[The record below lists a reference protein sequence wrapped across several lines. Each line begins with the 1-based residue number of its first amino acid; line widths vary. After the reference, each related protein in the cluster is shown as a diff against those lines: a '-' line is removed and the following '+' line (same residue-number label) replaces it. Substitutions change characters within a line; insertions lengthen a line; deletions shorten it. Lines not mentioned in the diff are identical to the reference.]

1 MMGYSG
7 RQIADVFLS
16 YSHDD
21 REIVEKIASNIQA
34 RGFECWKDKDRL
46 RAMDPFNVLIEE
58 AIDESQVFIAFLSKT
73 YVSKD
78 YCIHEFNRAIDKK
91 KSKIVVC
98 IDDVNEYTNRKCSY
112 MFSFSSGHN
121 LLGFGSGFST
131 DEEFSAAVGD
141 ICDSVPMVQLKR
153 YQTSGEPS
161 DLPPANTP
169 DYIFSQLRLYHERQ
183 YVQSGNYAF
192 NEIRGDLFPSIK
204 DTEINVIYKDED
216 QNEVSLIRYI
226 TDSQDD
232 RSKKHIML
240 TGEGGMGKTISLLKT
255 TEYLLQNGINAIYV
269 PLSKI
274 DRETPLDL
282 YLERNVCGG
291 NQNIWEYLKYTM
303 SSAASDKD
311 TTIVLLLDGINEIP
325 LDYVEDFIKK
335 SIKDVY
341 IDSYK
346 GVQLIMTSRWFD
358 SQNMNRFQ
366 NNVITLEMQP
376 LDESAI
382 NKYLENSGLPAAS
395 PELLSVLSTPLLLTL
410 YADVEKHREKYQQIS
425 GIELEDNPDTAG
437 KILGNFF
444 QTQLYRA
451 AEEANFDREAHLV
464 LLEYW
469 LPSVAFKMVENN
481 SMKISEDDVW
491 NCVDEL
497 EDSVRFEWYRKDRL
511 RRLIQGRGSFDA
523 DSLINLAV
531 NSLHFL
537 HMTDNS
543 YEFLHQNFRD
553 YFAAYHI
560 ATEIKA
566 LNKDTTRLDKIELYI
581 ANRILPHEIISY
593 ISDITHE
600 EEARP
605 ILNEDGWVYPGK
617 DGIAPSKNSLV
628 EKILSLWRNIEG
640 GHAQTAVY
648 NILNIMRVGR
658 KDNLSWCDFS
668 GLDLRAC
675 KMNRCHFVEW
685 YKNDLFPSSFDG
697 AWIDKEFFLNSGHE
711 ANITAVETDGD
722 ELVFSGD
729 QNGVLKIYDCNAH
742 TWKKTVQLHNSP
754 IVDLA
759 WNEKEKVLAVLYKK
773 VLFIYSLEKLQV
785 IHTYGNPNRNKEYR
799 YVKFL
804 DDSMPITSYDLE
816 PLIWYKINGEVMLPN
831 ERFEYDV
838 PARCAVWHPYKK
850 MFIRSY
856 LLQML
861 SVDYW
866 NEETE
871 TWYQHPAL
879 IQKRDDINR
888 YRMLNKEKAIDKA
901 YLTLRDYGVIS
912 SSGVNCLCF
921 SATGETFLVAIQ
933 NILLEF
939 DTNSL
944 SLVNK
949 RVFNEKLGSAC
960 YGKDKI
966 VVGAANMVYLL
977 ETDFS
982 TIEVL
987 SGSQIKVISM
997 FTYDPDGDG
1006 YYVLSKNG
1014 ELKKLDNQLNVQR
1027 IRRVCHV
1034 NKFAWVKDRLTQ
1046 EKQVFFLPSREYEYG
1061 ISYSYDKDLFMN
1073 LGWRYEFIDMTL
1085 NRSRESNKLY
1095 LLESS
1100 LMNVGSSDTCGKII
1114 YTNYGGIWIFG
1125 CSYKGIKGEMAEYK
1139 HKRFIEQNGGLV
1151 YE

>member
-773 VLFIYSLEKLQV
+773 VLFIYSLEKLAEYASFMFFHPIDSTGKEKHLKDLRIFEYIRKEYNPNFKSISEIEQKAIFERLAPEYTVVMNEVEQV
-785 IHTYGNPNRNKEYR
+785 KVPVVNTIHTEEEMLITGDELEY
-799 YVKFL
+799 KTFFL
-804 DDSMPITSYDLE
+804 DEYQVGIVNDMGRGHRVVLANPGAGKSVLLLSKAFKYAGM
-816 PLIWYKINGEVMLPN
+816 YKE
-831 ERFEYDV
+831 
-838 PARCAVWHPYKK
+838 
-850 MFIRSY
+850 S
-856 LLQML
+856 
-861 SVDYW
+861 
-866 NEETE
+866 
-871 TWYQHPAL
+871 
-879 IQKRDDINR
+879 
-888 YRMLNKEKAIDKA
+888 
-901 YLTLRDYGVIS
+901 
-912 SSGVNCLCF
+912 
-921 SATGETFLVAIQ
+921 
-933 NILLEF
+933 NILLTCYNSNLADSYCFKRSCANFGEGSNLHIMTFHKLVKKIYEECLHEKCDSNIATPKEIQKCIDLVKSGQLKLRFKAIFIDEVQIF
-939 DTNSL
+939 DPQYL
-944 SLVNK
+944 EL
-949 RVFNEKLGSAC
+949 C
-960 YGKDKI
+960 
-966 VVGAANMVYLL
+966 YLL
-977 ETDFS
+977 LEDAEDNVFLMAGDLNQTVRKKSHRGDVPWKKIAGVQLDFTGRVRYIKKNYRNS
-982 TIEVL
+982 KAIGNT
-987 SGSQIKVISM
+987 GS
-997 FTYDPDGDG
+997 
-1006 YYVLSKNG
+1006 
-1014 ELKKLDNQLNVQR
+1014 
-1027 IRRVCHV
+1027 
-1034 NKFAWVKDRLTQ
+1034 
-1046 EKQVFFLPSREYEYG
+1046 
-1061 ISYSYDKDLFMN
+1061 
-1073 LGWRYEFIDMTL
+1073 
-1085 NRSRESNKLY
+1085 
-1095 LLESS
+1095 
-1100 LMNVGSSDTCGKII
+1100 
-1114 YTNYGGIWIFG
+1114 
-1125 CSYKGIKGEMAEYK
+1125 
-1139 HKRFIEQNGGLV
+1139 
-1151 YE
+1151 